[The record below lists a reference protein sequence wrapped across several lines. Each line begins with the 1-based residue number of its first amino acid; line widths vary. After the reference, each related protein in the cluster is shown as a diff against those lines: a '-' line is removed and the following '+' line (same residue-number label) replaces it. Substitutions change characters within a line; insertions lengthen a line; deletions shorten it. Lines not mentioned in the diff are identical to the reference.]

1 VVSSV
6 FLVAAR
12 LIPETDF
19 TETHLIIVHSQNP
32 DETECNASSSVLS
45 AVHQA
50 PCMQIDDGQARFI
63 CDYNME
69 LVQCLPYLHSS
80 ILRRYLPDRILFFY
94 EEWQVFSLH

>member
-1 VVSSV
+1 
-6 FLVAAR
+6 
-12 LIPETDF
+12 
-19 TETHLIIVHSQNP
+19 
-32 DETECNASSSVLS
+32 
-45 AVHQA
+45 
-50 PCMQIDDGQARFI
+50 MQIDDGQARFI